1 MSDDSS
7 AEMGGAWWR
16 ASMVASV
23 ADLYGAIAKRSSV
36 EGEVT

>member
-7 AEMGGAWWR
+7 AEVGGAWGG
-16 ASMVASV
+16 ASMVARV
-23 ADLYGAIAKRSSV
+23 TELCGAIAKRSSV